1 MRLVSLCSVFFILIT
16 TCLAVAAEDKT
27 PYQQVEDITE
37 KLIQTIEETRQYF
50 ESEPDRYYQAIT
62 ELLDPMIDFPSFTR
76 GVMGEYGTRDY
87 YQSLA
92 NAEARDEFRK
102 QYAEFVEVFKQG
114 LMQTYGKGFLAFSG
128 QKITV
133 LEPSEEELA
142 LVADKQAVD
151 VRQSIE
157 SGDEKY
163 LITYKVRPDKSGK
176 WLLRNVII
184 ETVNVGQLY
193 RNQFVAAMKKHENNF
208 QVVIASWLDES
219 RKASE
224 ALQEQAKQ

>member
-1 MRLVSLCSVFFILIT
+1 MRLVSMGTALLLMIMACFA
-16 TCLAVAAEDKT
+16 AVAEDKT
-27 PYQQVEDITE
+27 PYQQVEDVTE

-50 ESEPDRYYQAIT
+50 ESDPDRYYQAIT

-87 YQSLA
+87 YQSLPS
-92 NAEARDEFRK
+92 AEAKAEFRE
-102 QYAEFVEVFKQG
+102 QYSEFVKVFKQG
-114 LMQTYGKGFLAFSG
+114 LMQTYGKGFLAFNG
-128 QKITV
+128 QEIRI
-133 LEPSEEELA
+133 LEPSKEELA
-142 LVADKQAVD
+142 LVANKQAVD

-157 SGDEKY
+157 NGEDTY
-163 LITYKVRPDKSGK
+163 LITYKVRPDKSGQ

-184 ETVNVGQLY
+184 ESVNVGQLY

-208 QVVIASWLDES
+208 QAVVASWLDES

-224 ALQEQAKQ
+224 TLREQTKQ